1 MRKIINQCPHLQT
14 EGVCLLHIGRAGNPI
29 HNPRIIV
36 KRIPGR
42 RNYINACHT
51 AHNARKRGICR
62 LYGHLMP
69 RQIDFMV
76 PQIAGIIRL
85 HISGV
90 LHRSFLCRI
99 CQVLFLDIADIA
111 ILRLHLIPVFH
122 LLQNSDL
129 RPFFQILQN
138 LTLDAAPDTKCCVL
152 LQLCALKRIPIGR
165 QNNPVGLC
173 IQCIIKIRI
182 LLYIIQRKPDV
193 PVLLHSRCISVC
205 SLLPDSNLYRF
216 LREGIQKQLFIMIHI
231 KPLIKHLM
239 NRIQLQI
246 AAFILQQSLF
256 LCQLLIPD
264 NRDLL

>member
-1 MRKIINQCPHLQT
+1 M
-14 EGVCLLHIGRAGNPI
+14 
-29 HNPRIIV
+29 
-36 KRIPGR
+36 
-42 RNYINACHT
+42 
-51 AHNARKRGICR
+51 
-62 LYGHLMP
+62 
-69 RQIDFMV
+69 
-76 PQIAGIIRL
+76 
-85 HISGV
+85 
-90 LHRSFLCRI
+90 
-99 CQVLFLDIADIA
+99 LFLDIADIA

-138 LTLDAAPDTKCCVL
+138 LALDAAPDAKCCVL

-182 LLYIIQRKPDV
+182 LLYIIQRKPDI

-246 AAFILQQSLF
+246 AALILQQSLF